1 MKKRAALTQMNQANL
16 LTVKLL
22 QFRHHMR
29 DTVGQSCGHSLGP
42 DKDLSRKKILPRI
55 QAFAPTGCYV
65 SDEMGMN
72 PLLHGLEPVDVL
84 RPFRSKGIR
93 SIP

>member
-42 DKDLSRKKILPRI
+42 DKDLSRKKILLPYSGVR
-55 QAFAPTGCYV
+55 P
-65 SDEMGMN
+65 D
-72 PLLHGLEPVDVL
+72 GL
-84 RPFRSKGIR
+84 
-93 SIP
+93 